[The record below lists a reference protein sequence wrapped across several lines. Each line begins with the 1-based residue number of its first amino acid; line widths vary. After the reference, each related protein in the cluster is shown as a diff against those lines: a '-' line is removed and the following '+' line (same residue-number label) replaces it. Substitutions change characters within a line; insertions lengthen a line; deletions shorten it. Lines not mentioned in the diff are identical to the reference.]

1 MDFNPISIEEGGHS
15 QFQNGVANAV
25 ASARA
30 AGRGDAAGLLSQHAS
45 FGDVLRACRNAF
57 YYHTSWSVPYPE
69 VPATPMLYYP
79 DEYKRMIESTMPLGI
94 MQSEL
99 DAMQTGLLD
108 SIPLAYYPL
117 VPNALDEARQA
128 LRRAALLKRR
138 AAAAAEADDAASS
151 SSTSAANASDRARP
165 PHGRLDPGDAEISR
179 IVVDANEIQI
189 RNLPSLTHVQRPLYT
204 DIGLV
209 PQEERHAARVAR
221 TQPTEARPHD
231 AALTT
236 EEMVRQ
242 WRIDVQS
249 SFVQA
254 SQIDSDFAR
263 FIGEVAHA
271 KLGLDRNSAS
281 HMRLTRAL
289 WSLLFQDTT
298 KRQQRKVWY
307 IICHFSST
315 FSDAPAASEAAVAQ
329 LLRET
334 EALGLPQYL
343 TSWRPLLIEYTRAVD
358 DYAAELAGGA
368 EQRRENL
375 QFHDREL
382 DQLYT
387 GNVYTNI
394 ELDGKLVRTSAD
406 RLKNTIYPV
415 EVVPVYPSGYEQAAS
430 MGAAALRLHDSEE
443 LDFLAERDASL
454 HHVILPDAVLPKAA
468 ASRPNMLVGGCNLL
482 VADDGDFANVQLG
495 GTLRYSVP
503 AENTYQ
509 SLRQDPMNTASYLLR
524 VGQVATDAASSLG
537 ANHDGRYV
545 MYDRIGHRDVYQK
558 TNNTDANALSRYVVM
573 FADAPAAVGASEAI
587 TGARNSDRVN
597 CVKREREE
605 VPAPE
610 AAAESLESVAQ
621 VLRTE

>member
-1 MDFNPISIEEGGHS
+1 MDFNPISIEEGGHT
-15 QFQNGVANAV
+15 QRQNGVANATARV
-25 ASARA
+25 RA

-45 FGDVLRACRNAF
+45 FGDALRACRNAF

-69 VPATPMLYYP
+69 VPAVPMLYYP
-79 DEYKRMIESTMPLGI
+79 DEYKRMVESTMPLGI

-117 VPNALDEARQA
+117 EPNALDEARQA
-128 LRRAALLKRR
+128 LRRAAPPKKR
-138 AAAAAEADDAASS
+138 AAAAAEVDDVTSS

-165 PHGRLDPGDAEISR
+165 PHGRLDPGDAEIAS

-189 RNLPSLTHVQRPLYT
+189 RNLPSLTQVQRPLYT

-209 PQEERHAARVAR
+209 PQKERHAARVAR
-221 TQPTEARPHD
+221 TQPTETKPHD

-236 EEMVRQ
+236 EEVVRQ
-242 WRIDVQS
+242 WRLDVQS
-249 SFVQA
+249 SFVQV
-254 SQIDSDFAR
+254 SQIDSGFAR
-263 FIGEVAHA
+263 FIGEIAHA
-271 KLGLDRNSAS
+271 KLGLDRNNVS

-289 WSLLFQDTT
+289 WALLYQDTT

-307 IICHFSST
+307 AICHFSSI
-315 FSDAPAASEAAVAQ
+315 FSDTPAASEAAVAQ

-334 EALGLPQYL
+334 EALGLSQYS
-343 TSWRPLLIEYTRAVD
+343 TSWRPLLMEYTRAVS
-358 DYAAELAGGA
+358 DYIAALPGGV

-375 QFHDREL
+375 QFHAKEL

-394 ELDGKLVRTSAD
+394 KLDGKLARTSAD

-415 EVVPVYPSGYEQAAS
+415 EVMPVYPSGYQQAAS
-430 MGAAALRLHDSEE
+430 LGAAVMRLHDSEE

-468 ASRPNMLVGGCNLL
+468 AARPNMLVGSCNLL
-482 VADDGDFANVQLG
+482 VADDGDFANVQRG
-495 GTLRYSVP
+495 ATIRYSVST
-503 AENTYQ
+503 ENTYQ
-509 SLRQDPMNTASYLLR
+509 TLRQDPMSTASYLLR
-524 VGQVATDAASSLG
+524 VGQVATDAAASLG

-545 MYDRIGHRDVYQK
+545 MYDRVGHRDVYQK
-558 TNNTDANALSRYVVM
+558 TNHTDTNTLSRYVVM
-573 FADAPAAVGASEAI
+573 FTDMPAAAGASEA
-587 TGARNSDRVN
+587 TAGASSSGHLNS
-597 CVKREREE
+597 VKREREQ
-605 VPAPE
+605 VPAHE
-610 AAAESLESVAQ
+610 AAAEPSEPVVQ

>member
-1 MDFNPISIEEGGHS
+1 MDFNPISIEESGQS
-15 QFQNGVANAV
+15 QRPNGAV
-25 ASARA
+25 NPAPSTRA
-30 AGRGDAAGLLSQHAS
+30 AGRGDTVALLSQQAS

-69 VPATPMLYYP
+69 VPAAPMLYYP

-99 DAMQTGLLD
+99 DAMQAGLLD

-117 VPNALDEARQA
+117 APNALDEARQA
-128 LRRAALLKRR
+128 LRHAALLKRR
-138 AAAAAEADDAASS
+138 AAAAAEVDDAASS
-151 SSTSAANASDRARP
+151 SSTSAANASDRVRL
-165 PHGRLDPGDAEISR
+165 PHGRLDPGDAEIAR

-221 TQPTEARPHD
+221 TQPDEAKAHD

-242 WRIDVQS
+242 WRMDVQS

-254 SQIDSDFAR
+254 SQIDSGFER
-263 FIGEVAHA
+263 FIGEVAHG
-271 KLGLDRNSAS
+271 KLGLDRDSAS

-289 WSLLFQDTT
+289 WALLFQDTT

-307 IICHFSST
+307 MICHFSST
-315 FSDAPAASEAAVAQ
+315 FSDAPAASETAAMQ

-334 EALGLPQYL
+334 EALGLPLY
-343 TSWRPLLIEYTRAVD
+343 SSRWRPLLLEYTQAVS
-358 DYAAELAGGA
+358 DYVAALAGGA

-375 QFHDREL
+375 QFHDKEL

-415 EVVPVYPSGYEQAAS
+415 EVMPVYPSGYQKVAS
-430 MGAAALRLHDSEE
+430 MGSAVMHLRDSEE
-443 LDFLAERDASL
+443 LDFLAEGDASL

-482 VADDGDFANVQLG
+482 VADDGDFANVQPG
-495 GTLRYSVP
+495 ATLRYNVSE
-503 AENTYQ
+503 ENTYQ
-509 SLRQDPMNTASYLLR
+509 SLREDPMNTASYLLR
-524 VGQVATDAASSLG
+524 VGQVATDVATALG
-537 ANHDGRYV
+537 TNHDGRYV
-545 MYDRIGHRDVYQK
+545 MYDRVGHRDVYQK
-558 TNNTDANALSRYVVM
+558 TNNTDTNTLSRYVVM
-573 FADAPAAVGASEAI
+573 LTDAPSAAGASATI
-587 TGARNSDRVN
+587 ADTSNSVRVN
-597 CVKREREE
+597 CVKRERET
-605 VPAPE
+605 PDPG
-610 AAAESLESVAQ
+610 AAAEPSEPVAR
-621 VLRTE
+621 VPRTN